1 MCFLYNCASVL
12 LQSFLQ
18 MFVLHLFDSRYAG
31 SLRICLT
38 WQEFLCCACYKKG
51 NKTKIEVNLLLAR
64 TQKCFSVFVHDVLP
78 AWNCESPA
86 GKIIMT
92 FCLIFFIWRYA
103 GINYPQRLQLSPPY
117 FRQNRHLI
125 LKTPHRT
132 NRLTSL
138 SDMWFVW
145 YLKQN
150 EEAAPSA
157 FRLPF
162 CGTSS
167 QFLTL

>member
-1 MCFLYNCASVL
+1 MCFLYNCLSVL

-18 MFVLHLFDSRYAG
+18 MFVLHLFDSRYAE

-51 NKTKIEVNLLLAR
+51 NKTKIEVNLHVHR
-64 TQKCFSVFVHDVLP
+64 NVSVYL
-78 AWNCESPA
+78 C
-86 GKIIMT
+86 MT
-92 FCLIFFIWRYA
+92 FYLPGTESLLLEKLLWHFVWFFVWCYA
-103 GINYPQRLQLSPPY
+103 GINYPRRLQLSPPY

>member
-1 MCFLYNCASVL
+1 MILLSRLQQRLTVWFCAKNVLLMCFLYNCLSVL

-38 WQEFLCCACYKKG
+38 WQDFLCCACYKKG

-92 FCLIFFIWRYA
+92 FCLIF
-103 GINYPQRLQLSPPY
+103 
-117 FRQNRHLI
+117 
-125 LKTPHRT
+125 
-132 NRLTSL
+132 RLTLCRDKLSTETATVSSL
-138 SDMWFVW
+138 FQTKQTP
-145 YLKQN
+145 YLKDT
-150 EEAAPSA
+150 
-157 FRLPF
+157 
-162 CGTSS
+162 TSH
-167 QFLTL
+167 